1 MDAPQRDDVEAGKIA
16 AWIVPWIA
24 PWAARARGLANLVSG
39 VMFAAVFLIFN
50 YKIITRYLQ
59 HNEAAWADEV
69 SVILFI
75 WIIFW
80 ANAFL
85 VRDKEQITFDLVYRQ
100 APDGI
105 KRWMALARLVLIG
118 GIFLWALPGS
128 VDYLLFLWR
137 ERTPVLNLRLDFIY
151 SCFGLFLAAVILRA
165 AGTIVQLIGPKWRD
179 SI

>member
-1 MDAPQRDDVEAGKIA
+1 MDAPQRNDAEADA
-16 AWIVPWIA
+16 IA
-24 PWAARARGLANLVSG
+24 PWSALWIARARRLSNLVSG
-39 VMFAAVFLIFN
+39 TMFAAVFLIFN
-50 YKIITRYLQ
+50 YKIITRYLE
-59 HNEAAWADEV
+59 HDEAAWADEV

-100 APDGI
+100 APDRM

-118 GIFLWALPGS
+118 GIFLWALPGTI
-128 VDYLLFLWR
+128 DYLLFLWR
-137 ERTPVLNLRLDFIY
+137 ERTPVLGLRLDVIY
-151 SCFGLFLAAVILRA
+151 SCFGLFLAAVIARA
-165 AGTIVQLIGPKWRD
+165 AGTIVKLIGPKWRG

>member
-1 MDAPQRDDVEAGKIA
+1 MDAPQRDDVEAGRA
-16 AWIVPWIA
+16 TPWI
-24 PWAARARGLANLVSG
+24 ARARGLADLVSG
-39 VMFAAVFLIFN
+39 LMFAAVFLIFN

-59 HNEAAWADEV
+59 HDEAAWADEV

-85 VRDKEQITFDLVYRQ
+85 VRDREQITFDLVYRQ
-100 APDGI
+100 VSDGM

-137 ERTPVLNLRLDFIY
+137 ERTPVLGLRLDVIY

-165 AGTIVQLIGPKWRD
+165 VGTIVQLIGPKWRD

>member
-1 MDAPQRDDVEAGKIA
+1 MSAPPRDEQVTEKPTGFA
-16 AWIVPWIA
+16 AQV
-24 PWAARARGLANLVSG
+24 AARAHQAANLVSG
-39 VMFAAVFLIFN
+39 LMFAAVFVIFN
-50 YKIITRYLQ
+50 YKIVTRYLE
-59 HNEAAWADEV
+59 HDEAVWADEI

-85 VRDKEQITFDLVYRQ
+85 VRDREQITFDLVYRHVG
-100 APDGI
+100 DGT

-128 VDYLLFLWR
+128 VDYILFLWR
-137 ERTPVLNLRLDFIY
+137 ERTPVLNLRLDIIY
-151 SCFGLFLAAVILRA
+151 SCFGIFLAAVIIRSA
-165 AGTIVQLIGPKWRD
+165 WGIVKLVGPKWRG